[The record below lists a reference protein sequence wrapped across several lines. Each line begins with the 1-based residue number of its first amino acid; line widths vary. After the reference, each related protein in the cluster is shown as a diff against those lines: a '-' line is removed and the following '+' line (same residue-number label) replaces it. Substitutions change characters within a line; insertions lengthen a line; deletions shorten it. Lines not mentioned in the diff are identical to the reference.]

1 LRDSI
6 GSNTAGQI
14 SYNMK
19 RLLLFLIAG
28 LLLLNCSQTFS
39 QNKKNER
46 KIEFNQ
52 ELADELKSMMEID
65 QIAAG
70 IPIPQGKYKDWT
82 MLSNFKDSVFT
93 THKKRLEE
101 IFEKFGY
108 PGYSLVGEK
117 GAQDFWVMV
126 QHCDSDPA
134 FQLRVLQKLKIEVDN
149 KNASG
154 SCYGLLTDRV
164 KINTGEKQIYGTQVI
179 YNSLGQ
185 AYPKSLADSVNVNK
199 RRAEVGLDPI
209 EEYLNAMTQMNF
221 EMNKEYLKSIGI
233 TKPTLYE
240 TNK

>member
-1 LRDSI
+1 
-6 GSNTAGQI
+6 
-14 SYNMK
+14 MK
-19 RLLLFLIAG
+19 RLSLFLIAG
-28 LLLLNCSQTFS
+28 LLVLNCSQTFS
-39 QNKKNER
+39 QNKKNGR

-52 ELADELKSMMEID
+52 ELADELKSMMAID

-70 IPIPQGKYKDWT
+70 IPQGKYKDWT
-82 MLSNFKDSVFT
+82 MLNNFKDSVFT
-93 THKKRLEE
+93 AHKKRLEE

-117 GAQDFWVMV
+117 SAQDFWGMV

-134 FQLRVLQKLKIEVDN
+134 FQSRVLEKLKIEVDN

-154 SCYGLLTDRV
+154 RCYGLLTDRV
-164 KINTGEKQIYGTQVI
+164 KINNGEKQIYGTQVI

-199 RRAEVGLDPI
+199 RRAEVGLEPI
-209 EEYLNAMTQMNF
+209 EEYLNVMTQMNF
-221 EMNKEYLKSIGI
+221 EMNKEYLKSMGI
-233 TKPTLYE
+233 TKPTFYK

>member
-1 LRDSI
+1 
-6 GSNTAGQI
+6 
-14 SYNMK
+14 MK
-19 RLLLFLIAG
+19 RLLLFLITG
-28 LLLLNCSQTFS
+28 LLLLNSSQTFS

-70 IPIPQGKYKDWT
+70 IPQGKYKDWA
-82 MLSNFKDSVFT
+82 MLNSFKDSVFT
-93 THKKRLEE
+93 AHNKRLEE
-101 IFEKFGY
+101 IFERFGY

-117 GAQDFWVMV
+117 GAHDFWVMV

-134 FQLRVLQKLKIEVDN
+134 FQSRVLEKLKIEVDN

-154 SCYGLLTDRV
+154 RCYGLLTDRL

-199 RRAEVGLDPI
+199 RRAEVGLEPI
-209 EEYLNAMTQMNF
+209 EEYLNVMTQMHF
-221 EMNKEYLKSIGI
+221 EMNKEHLKSIGI
-233 TKPTLYE
+233 SKPTFYKI
-240 TNK
+240 NK